1 MDMPKI
7 EIYTKDYCPYCT
19 AAKELLKSKGV
30 TYEEKDVIENLNFL
44 DEMLARSEG
53 RKTVPQIF
61 INGLLIGGFDDLSA
75 LNKSGKLDTLLIEE
89 PQS

>member
-61 INGLLIGGFDDLSA
+61 INDKLIGGFDDLSA
-75 LNKSGKLDTLLIEE
+75 LNKAGKLDALLMEE

>member
-61 INGLLIGGFDDLSA
+61 INDKLIGGFDDLSA

>member
-1 MDMPKI
+1 MPKI

-61 INGLLIGGFDDLSA
+61 INDKLIGGFDDLSA